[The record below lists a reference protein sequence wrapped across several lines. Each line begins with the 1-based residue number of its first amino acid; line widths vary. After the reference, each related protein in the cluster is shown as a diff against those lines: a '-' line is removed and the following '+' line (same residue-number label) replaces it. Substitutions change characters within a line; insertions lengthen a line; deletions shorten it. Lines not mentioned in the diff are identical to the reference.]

1 MKKLISIFA
10 AVILVLSAFAAIP
23 ASAAEVVL
31 YSQNFD
37 GVATPA
43 DAGFPDVDSRSSGA
57 TPFAGTLSIV
67 DGKLKATTEAAN
79 SKLYWFA
86 FLDGGALS
94 DCESYTVA
102 FDVYSMHGGKN
113 SAGTDWAV
121 GLSFEWNPE
130 TTDTYST
137 VQFAGSAFNLAYAS
151 SQVAGKWSRAKADYR
166 YDMETKGIKTGLSTA
181 DAIISHHITC
191 TVDRVAKTISYTV
204 DGVLM
209 EENVP
214 LEATYGGALSLLI
227 YGKNV
232 EAYFDNIVVTG
243 YNSKPE
249 TTAPAPVTTEA
260 PVETSAPA
268 AETTAPAGETTEA
281 PVSPDTGDAGVL
293 VAAAV
298 CIIMLTGS
306 ALLIVKRRKEN

>member
-1 MKKLISIFA
+1 
-10 AVILVLSAFAAIP
+10 
-23 ASAAEVVL
+23 
-31 YSQNFD
+31 
-37 GVATPA
+37 
-43 DAGFPDVDSRSSGA
+43 
-57 TPFAGTLSIV
+57 
-67 DGKLKATTEAAN
+67 
-79 SKLYWFA
+79 
-86 FLDGGALS
+86 
-94 DCESYTVA
+94 
-102 FDVYSMHGGKN
+102 MHGGKN

-137 VQFAGSAFNLAYAS
+137 VQFAGTAFNLAYAS

-268 AETTAPAGETTEA
+268 ADTTAPAGETTEA